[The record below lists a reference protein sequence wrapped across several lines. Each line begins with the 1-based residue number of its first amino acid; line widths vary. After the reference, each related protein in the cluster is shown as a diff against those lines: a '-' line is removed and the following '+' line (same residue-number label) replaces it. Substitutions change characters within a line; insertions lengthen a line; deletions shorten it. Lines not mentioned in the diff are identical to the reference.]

1 MLTGFNKH
9 HSLMTMVRTV
19 SDKRKPRKDDYF
31 YLEGKKLKDGM
42 EVILNFSSIWEHG
55 RISLFHIL

>member
-19 SDKRKPRKDDYF
+19 SDKNRKPRKDIF
-31 YLEGKKLKDGM
+31 FFFNLEGKKPKDGI
-42 EVILNFSSIWEHG
+42 EVILIFF
-55 RISLFHIL
+55 FHLGTW